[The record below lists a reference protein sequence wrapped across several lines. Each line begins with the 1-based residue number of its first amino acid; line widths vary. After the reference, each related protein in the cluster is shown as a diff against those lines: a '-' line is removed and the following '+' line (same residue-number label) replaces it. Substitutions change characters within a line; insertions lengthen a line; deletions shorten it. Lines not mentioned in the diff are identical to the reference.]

1 MHANPFAIPA
11 PPVQATAPAAASTLP
26 YAFMGLAVLVS
37 LVGLLVNLVSVWLQ
51 PDAQM
56 LDSYLEYLP
65 RILTSRL
72 EYTLLAAAAVLL
84 LSRSYLERHAIAG
97 FTRPPRQLLVGY
109 FVMALVLSLGVRFIA
124 GPLLSH
130 LLSWAYEWFE
140 SAALAQV
147 LVSEPINL
155 LLFAFDTLL
164 PLWLCLHLLRNSS
177 VPGNASRVSRQEPAL
192 AFALCFAALYLKL
205 LGLAGLLPG
214 YLLSSYGDDWGYRL
228 LELSGLLYA
237 ALVFAAARSG
247 LPTQLARHNPGRLFL
262 ASLLCLLLWL
272 LALALVAVALLLYV
286 LSGSELFHEAL
297 LGLLGLG
304 LLALLWPLTRLSL
317 RWVYKPQAA

>member
-11 PPVQATAPAAASTLP
+11 TPIPAQLPATAASTLP

-37 LVGLLVNLVSVWLQ
+37 LVGLLVNLASVWLQ

-65 RILTSRL
+65 RILISRL

-97 FTRPPRQLLVGY
+97 FTRPTLQLLAGY
-109 FVMALVLSLGVRFIA
+109 FVMALVLSLGVRFIG

-130 LLSWAYEWFE
+130 LLSWAYEWLE
-140 SAALAQV
+140 SPTLAQL

-164 PLWLCLHLLRNSS
+164 PLWLCLHLLRSGS
-177 VPGNASRVSRQEPAL
+177 VPGNASRVSRREPAL

-205 LGLAGLLPG
+205 LGLLPAYLLP
-214 YLLSSYGDDWGYRL
+214 SYGNEWGYRL

-237 ALVFAAARSG
+237 ALVFAAAWSG
-247 LPTQLARHNPGRLFL
+247 LPAQLARHNPGRLFL

-272 LALALVAVALLLYV
+272 LVLALVAAALLLYV

>member
-11 PPVQATAPAAASTLP
+11 APVQATAPTAAASALP
-26 YAFMGLAVLVS
+26 YAFMGVAVLVS
-37 LVGLLVNLVSVWLQ
+37 LVGLLVNLASVWLQ

-65 RILTSRL
+65 RILISRL
-72 EYTLLAAAAVLL
+72 EYTLLSAAAVLL

-97 FTRPPRQLLVGY
+97 FTRPPLQLLAGY
-109 FVMALVLSLGVRFIA
+109 FVMALVLSLGVRFIG

-130 LLSWAYEWFE
+130 LLSWAYEWLE
-140 SAALAQV
+140 SAALAQL

-192 AFALCFAALYLKL
+192 AFALCFAALYLKIL
-205 LGLAGLLPG
+205 GLLPG
-214 YLLSSYGDDWGYRL
+214 YLLSSYGDEWGYRL

-237 ALVFAAARSG
+237 ALVFAAAWSG
-247 LPTQLARHNPGRLFL
+247 LPAQLARHNPGRLFL

-272 LALALVAVALLLYV
+272 LVLALVAAALLLYV